1 MQQTTEPKIEQI
13 IQQYR
18 NKLQYL
24 RRSPATVRNYLYT
37 FTQFVQ
43 HHNGQVYN
51 LTKQQVE
58 QYVINLK
65 CKTAST
71 QNSVINAIK
80 FYYERVLGKRKPGYY
95 HIERPRREFKLPDI
109 LTPPEVQ
116 SLITALSNLKHRALL
131 QLTYSCAL
139 RNSEV
144 RNIRLH
150 HIDWKASILKVV
162 CAKGKRDRLIPIP
175 APTLELLKEYYIAYL
190 HKKYNPNKLF
200 FIGEKY
206 LVYSPTS
213 LKEIIKQAC
222 RKAKIYKHIT
232 PHTLRHSRA
241 THWHNNSVS
250 VVNISRL
257 LGHRDVKTTQIY
269 LHTGI
274 DDLATAVKQ
283 ADIRIMQTP
292 HHTIEQKIDYLINRL
307 ATSPLILARP

>member
-109 LTPPEVQ
+109 
-116 SLITALSNLKHRALL
+116 
-131 QLTYSCAL
+131 
-139 RNSEV
+139 
-144 RNIRLH
+144 
-150 HIDWKASILKVV
+150 
-162 CAKGKRDRLIPIP
+162 
-175 APTLELLKEYYIAYL
+175 
-190 HKKYNPNKLF
+190 
-200 FIGEKY
+200 
-206 LVYSPTS
+206 
-213 LKEIIKQAC
+213 
-222 RKAKIYKHIT
+222 
-232 PHTLRHSRA
+232 
-241 THWHNNSVS
+241 
-250 VVNISRL
+250 
-257 LGHRDVKTTQIY
+257 
-269 LHTGI
+269 
-274 DDLATAVKQ
+274 
-283 ADIRIMQTP
+283 RIMQTP